1 MKGKYVLELTATEV
15 DDLYAIVREWL
26 SDDVVRLFGRQDK
39 IDTGLRFKDELR
51 SLGAT
56 DE

>member
-56 DE
+56 GE